1 MYDLPSCGACLAARE
16 SFVAPH
22 PYSIRSFRRG
32 LRARLR
38 RDLRCRRRTGASN
51 ESLRI
56 DGSGSPLAEVANL
69 GLVRP
74 PVVYL
79 CAITLGLVAHVLWW
93 RQIVPHS
100 LGAPVGALLTLAAVA
115 LFIYAV
121 GTFRAA
127 GTSIPN
133 RPTATILR
141 AGPYRFRRNPIYLNF
156 SLFQLGLALWV
167 NSLSL
172 LLTLIPVLASCRL
185 WLSPGKNVTSKRGF
199 LLSTSPTRPRYGA
212 GYRRSH
218 KLSEC

>member
-1 MYDLPSCGACLAARE
+1 M
-16 SFVAPH
+16 
-22 PYSIRSFRRG
+22 
-32 LRARLR
+32 
-38 RDLRCRRRTGASN
+38 
-51 ESLRI
+51 
-56 DGSGSPLAEVANL
+56 AEVANL

-172 LLTLIPVLASCRL
+172 LLTLIPAITLMSSVVIPREERYLEARFPSDYVSYKASVRR
-185 WLSPGKNVTSKRGF
+185 WL
-199 LLSTSPTRPRYGA
+199 
-212 GYRRSH
+212 
-218 KLSEC
+218 